1 MQRAYIELSGEE
13 TLRLLRKRKRMNL
26 LVLSLLLLFVGATF
40 ALSIIH
46 IAKETETA
54 ASTEGAP
61 RFDHIALTGRGPR
74 SGPY

>member
-1 MQRAYIELSGEE
+1 MQNAYAELSSEE

-40 ALSIIH
+40 ALSLIH

-54 ASTEGAP
+54 VSTE
-61 RFDHIALTGRGPR
+61 TGPV
-74 SGPY
+74 SIT